1 MKDNFKGYINK
12 KRIFIKLAII
22 ASLII
27 LFKLCLRET
36 NEFKITTKNKIK
48 LYSEWPI
55 LSIETNKLNDNKDYI
70 KNNCLLETSNNNN
83 KINIENFDS
92 IIKQWMKSKIDKC
105 IYLLNIF
112 ELIYEINIDQN
123 ELLMSDKLEI
133 KVKEWLL
140 NDNNLIKQIKNQKLI
155 IIYNKF
161 TNEENV
167 FNPLRQK
174 KPQSKPDISPDKL

>member
-1 MKDNFKGYINK
+1 MIDKFKNNK
-12 KRIFIKLAII
+12 RLILTLLGL
-22 ASLII
+22 LII
-27 LFKLCLRET
+27 INLGVKIPNKN
-36 NEFKITTKNKIK
+36 NEYKIITKNKIK

-140 NDNNLIKQIKNQKLI
+140 NDNDLIKQITNQKLI

>member
-1 MKDNFKGYINK
+1 M
-12 KRIFIKLAII
+12 
-22 ASLII
+22 
-27 LFKLCLRET
+27 FKLCLRET
-36 NEFKITTKNKIK
+36 NEFKIVLPKNKIK

-55 LSIETNKLNDNKDYI
+55 LLSIETKLNYKNYI
-70 KNNCLLETSNNNN
+70 KNNCLLTSNN

-92 IIKQWMKSKIDKC
+92 IIKKEWMKSKIDKC

-167 FNPLRQK
+167 FNSLRQK

>member
-1 MKDNFKGYINK
+1 MKEKFKGYINK
-12 KRIFIKLAII
+12 KRIFIKLTII

-27 LFKLCLRET
+27 LFKLCLKET
-36 NEFKITTKNKIK
+36 NEFKIISTNKIK

-55 LSIETNKLNDNKDYI
+55 LSIETKLNDKNYI
-70 KNNCLLETSNNNN
+70 KNNCLLIINDINN
-83 KINIENFDS
+83 KINIENFDL

-112 ELIYEINIDQN
+112 ELIYEINFDQN

>member
-1 MKDNFKGYINK
+1 MIDKFKNNK
-12 KRIFIKLAII
+12 RLIFTLLGL
-22 ASLII
+22 LII
-27 LFKLCLRET
+27 INLGVKIPIKN
-36 NEFKITTKNKIK
+36 NEYKIITKNKIK

-70 KNNCLLETSNNNN
+70 KNNCLLKTSNNNNN

>member
-1 MKDNFKGYINK
+1 MIDKIKNNK
-12 KRIFIKLAII
+12 RLTLTLLVLL
-22 ASLII
+22 LII
-27 LFKLCLRET
+27 NFSEKILNKN
-36 NEFKITTKNKIK
+36 NEFKIISTNKIK

-55 LSIETNKLNDNKDYI
+55 LSIETKLNDKNYI
-70 KNNCLLETSNNNN
+70 KNNCLLIINDINN
-83 KINIENFDS
+83 KINIENFDL

-112 ELIYEINIDQN
+112 ELIYEINFDQN

>member
-1 MKDNFKGYINK
+1 MIDKFKNNK
-12 KRIFIKLAII
+12 RLTLTLLVLL
-22 ASLII
+22 LII
-27 LFKLCLRET
+27 NFSVKILKIN
-36 NEFKITTKNKIK
+36 NEFKIISTNKIK

-55 LSIETNKLNDNKDYI
+55 LSIETKLNDKNYI
-70 KNNCLLETSNNNN
+70 KNNCLLINDSNN
-83 KINIENFDS
+83 KINIENFDL
-92 IIKQWMKSKIDKC
+92 IIKQWMESKIDKC

-112 ELIYEINIDQN
+112 ELIYEINFDQN